1 MAGNIHS
8 AFFSLTSLAKR
19 GRFAARKGRV
29 DREEGGDG
37 KKDEE
42 GKGRGKEE
50 VGFCPLQNFPRVPM
64 AVSTSAKL
72 NLIACMCIL

>member
-1 MAGNIHS
+1 
-8 AFFSLTSLAKR
+8 
-19 GRFAARKGRV
+19 V